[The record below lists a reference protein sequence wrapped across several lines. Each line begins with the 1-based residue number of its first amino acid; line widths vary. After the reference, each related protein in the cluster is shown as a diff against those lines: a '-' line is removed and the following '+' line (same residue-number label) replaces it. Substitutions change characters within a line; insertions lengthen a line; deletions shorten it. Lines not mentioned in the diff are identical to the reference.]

1 MAGLLDLHINL
12 DDLRTIAD
20 SYEQRL
26 SEAIKDQPELEE
38 RIHQLEHDYD
48 NEVLDT
54 EIPDLKTWLEEQG
67 IRAD

>member
-1 MAGLLDLHINL
+1 MAGLLGLHIQLN
-12 DDLRTIAD
+12 DMRTIAD

-26 SEAIKDQPELEE
+26 TDAIKDQPELQD
-38 RIHQLEHDYD
+38 RIRQLEHDYD

-67 IRAD
+67 IRAE